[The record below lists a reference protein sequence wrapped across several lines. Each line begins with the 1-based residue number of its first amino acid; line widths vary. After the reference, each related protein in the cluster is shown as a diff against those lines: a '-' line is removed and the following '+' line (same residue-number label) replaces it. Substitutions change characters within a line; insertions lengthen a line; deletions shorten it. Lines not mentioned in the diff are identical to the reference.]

1 MLDSDERRRRV
12 ERLITILA
20 KLYLVVGLSAEAC
33 PLCRHESAHDTECP
47 AALAWSLLD
56 KEQQLEAMR
65 AMKALALQL
74 GYDDSLHDTL
84 VH

>member
-1 MLDSDERRRRV
+1 MFDSEERRRRV

-20 KLYLVVGLSAEAC
+20 KLYLVVELSAEDC
-33 PLCRHESAHDTECP
+33 PLCRHESAHDRDCP

-56 KEQQLEAMR
+56 REQQIEAR
-65 AMKALALQL
+65 KAIKALAFQL
-74 GYDDSLHDTL
+74 GYDDPCRDTL

>member
-1 MLDSDERRRRV
+1 MFDSEECRRRV

-20 KLYLVVGLSAEAC
+20 KIYLVVGLSEEVC
-33 PLCRHESAHDTECP
+33 PLCRHESAHDTDCP

-56 KEQQLEAMR
+56 KEQQIEARR
-65 AMKALALQL
+65 AIKALAFQL
-74 GYDDSLHDTL
+74 GYDDPCRDTL

>member
-20 KLYLVVGLSAEAC
+20 KLYLVVGLAAEAC
-33 PLCRHESAHDTECP
+33 PLCRHESVHDTDCP

-56 KEQQLEAMR
+56 RERQIEARR
-65 AMKALALQL
+65 AIKALAFQL
-74 GYDDSLHDTL
+74 GYDDPCRDTF